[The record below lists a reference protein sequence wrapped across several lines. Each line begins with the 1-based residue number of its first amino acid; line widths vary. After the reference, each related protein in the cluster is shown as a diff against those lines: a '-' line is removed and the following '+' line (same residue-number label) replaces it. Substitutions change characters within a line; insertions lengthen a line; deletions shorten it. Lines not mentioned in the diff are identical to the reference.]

1 MGFKSVNEI
10 EKFKFTDCVITKRE
24 KKNDEISYEV
34 EALIIA
40 SDNSQNSNCTESYAG
55 TAYIRFISGEEILCI
70 KDGYKKYDC
79 DNKLIEEV
87 PDEKVDSVTMENLLK
102 HCENF
107 YLSGIEKIPD
117 GEDYV
122 LFMDA
127 DLSTDLSAIDEVIK
141 HMGESQII
149 IGSRHM
155 KNSKILTYQP
165 LKRIVIGYGCRILVE
180 LKFHFHSTDTQC
192 GFKAFKTDLAKKI
205 ITKQIINGFAFD
217 VEYLYI
223 AKLNGYNFVEI
234 PVIWKNDR
242 TSTVS
247 KGASKK
253 FFKDMGLMKKNRHNY
268 LF

>member
-122 LFMDA
+122 LFMDKPEEEQY
-127 DLSTDLSAIDEVIK
+127 DTLPTD
-141 HMGESQII
+141 
-149 IGSRHM
+149 
-155 KNSKILTYQP
+155 TYQV
-165 LKRIVIGYGCRILVE
+165 RIKCEKVVVTWER
-180 LKFHFHSTDTQC
+180 
-192 GFKAFKTDLAKKI
+192 
-205 ITKQIINGFAFD
+205 
-217 VEYLYI
+217 YL
-223 AKLNGYNFVEI
+223 
-234 PVIWKNDR
+234 
-242 TSTVS
+242 
-247 KGASKK
+247 
-253 FFKDMGLMKKNRHNY
+253 NRVQS
-268 LF
+268 